1 MQIVKWGS
9 TFYQDG
15 YLGGRTR
22 SPLDVCIACG
32 EQLGSHSKTEQCPE
46 VQAKMFIFRHKLN
59 SNITVKIIAFT
70 QINAASILA
79 RTVKHAL
86 DFEIINKENENN

>member
-1 MQIVKWGS
+1 MQAFS
-9 TFYQDG
+9 ETFKEFVY
-15 YLGGRTR
+15 
-22 SPLDVCIACG
+22 
-32 EQLGSHSKTEQCPE
+32 
-46 VQAKMFIFRHKLN
+46 RHKMN
-59 SNITVKIIAFT
+59 TNITVTIVATT